1 MVFLRLLKNGAL
13 FRLKM
18 WEDDNPH
25 ARFWRKLIGQR
36 AVALMRNR
44 EYLQT
49 LRQNYEEAKRM
60 QKLFGH
66 VWAEYGTDIYQLTA
80 EACGENWDFDCS
92 DRDEEKTAFARSA
105 EQKKE
110 AAVKQKDDDLAATRQ
125 AGSRRGLDQ
134 LQGLSRER
142 VRLGRRRRRAPRR
155 QKPPKRSAARRR
167 RKKRFLSKSRRN
179 LLRKKNGAEDR
190 RKPRPT
196 YPRKTT
202 KI

>member
-125 AGSRRGLDQ
+125 AGSLRGIDK
-134 LQGLSRER
+134 LQGISQKSECVLEEEEEGLLGGKSPQKEARQEEEGSG
-142 VRLGRRRRRAPRR
+142 GRRADFYRRA
-155 QKPPKRSAARRR
+155 
-167 RKKRFLSKSRRN
+167 
-179 LLRKKNGAEDR
+179 GG
-190 RKPRPT
+190 T
-196 YPRKTT
+196 C
-202 KI
+202 